1 MAISK
6 SSNPYFT
13 NRGDFIMNRAGEY
26 VSNLNGEASY
36 KSFRP
41 SSLPPEPALNIDSN
55 MVSKLVEANRELVK
69 LDTAAK
75 LIPNTNLFISMYVR
89 KEALIS
95 SQIEGTQCTLDDVL
109 DPEIDMN
116 SNLDVA
122 DVVNYVQAINYAIER
137 LETLPL
143 CNRLIRE
150 IHSKLMQG
158 VRGQDKNPGEFR
170 TSQNWIGASNCSLK
184 DARYIPPNKE
194 DMLIAMSELEK
205 FMNENEDYDA
215 LIRIALIHYQFE
227 TIHPFLDGNGRVGR
241 LMILL
246 YLLEQKLLSL
256 PVIYI
261 SYFLKKNQIEY
272 YDRIS
277 EVRRTGNYE
286 QWVIFF
292 LEAVSAAAK
301 DSLETIEQLSALHD
315 KNIALLPKTNRKTD
329 NLRILFDYIEKYPII
344 DIKHTSEQLNVSYN
358 TVSSA
363 VRKLQDLGILKET
376 TNSARNK
383 VFAYSDYLDILKKD
397 TL

>member
-1 MAISK
+1 
-6 SSNPYFT
+6 
-13 NRGDFIMNRAGEY
+13 MNRSGEY
-26 VSNLNGEASY
+26 VTNLSGDSSY
-36 KSFRP
+36 SSFKP
-41 SSLPPEPALNIDSN
+41 SPLPPEPALNISSH
-55 MVSKLVEANRELVK
+55 MISKLVEANRELVK
-69 LDTAAK
+69 LDTAAR

-109 DPEIDMN
+109 DPELDTN

-122 DVVNYVQAINYAIER
+122 DVINYVQATNYALER
-137 LETLPL
+137 LKTLPL
-143 CNRLIRE
+143 CCRLLRE
-150 IHSKLMQG
+150 IHNELMKG
-158 VRGQDKNPGEFR
+158 VRGQEKNPGEFR
-170 TSQNWIGASNCSLK
+170 TSQNWIGPANCSLK
-184 DARYIPPNKE
+184 DARYIPPNKD
-194 DMLIAMSELEK
+194 DMLTAMSDLEK

-246 YLLEQKLLSL
+246 YLMEQKLLSY

-286 QWVIFF
+286 QWV
-292 LEAVSAAAK
+292 V
-301 DSLETIEQLSALHD
+301 LHD
-315 KNIALLPKTNRKTD
+315 NNIALLPKTNRKVD
-329 NLRILFDYIEKYPII
+329 NVRILFDYIEKYPII
-344 DIKHTSEQLNVSYN
+344 DIIHTSQQLGVSYN
-358 TVSSA
+358 TISNA
-363 VRKLQDLGILKET
+363 VRKLQELGILSET

-383 VFAYSDYLDILKKD
+383 VFAYSKYLDILKKD
-397 TL
+397 TN

>member
-1 MAISK
+1 
-6 SSNPYFT
+6 
-13 NRGDFIMNRAGEY
+13 MNRSGEF
-26 VSNLNGEASY
+26 VKNLSGDSSY
-36 KSFRP
+36 LSFKP
-41 SSLPPEPALNIDSN
+41 SPLPPEPALEINSN

-75 LIPNTNLFISMYVR
+75 FIPNTDLFISMYVR

-109 DPEIDMN
+109 DPELDTN

-122 DVVNYVQAINYAIER
+122 DVINYVQATNYAIEQ
-137 LETLPL
+137 LKSLPL
-143 CNRLIRE
+143 CNRLLRE
-150 IHSKLMQG
+150 VHRELMQG
-158 VRGQDKNPGEFR
+158 VRGQEKNPGEFR
-170 TSQNWIGASNCSLK
+170 TSQNWIGPANCSLK
-184 DARYIPPNKE
+184 DARYIPPNKD
-194 DMLIAMSELEK
+194 DMLTAMSDLEK
-205 FMNENEDYDA
+205 FMNENDDYDA

-227 TIHPFLDGNGRVGR
+227 TIHPFLDGNGRIGR

-246 YLLEQKLLSL
+246 YLMEQKLLSY

-277 EVRRTGNYE
+277 EVRRSGNYE

-315 KNIALLPKTNRKTD
+315 KNIAFLPKTNRKKD
-329 NLRILFDYIEKYPII
+329 NVRILFDYIEKYPII
-344 DIKHTSEQLNVSYN
+344 DIRHTSQALDVSFN
-358 TVSSA
+358 TVSNA
-363 VRKLQDLGILKET
+363 IRKLQELGILTET

-383 VFAYSDYLDILKKD
+383 VFAYSEYLDILKKD
-397 TL
+397 TNY

>member
-1 MAISK
+1 
-6 SSNPYFT
+6 
-13 NRGDFIMNRAGEY
+13 MNRAGEN
-26 VSNLNGEASY
+26 VSNLSGELSY
-36 KSFRP
+36 KSFKP
-41 SSLPPEPALNIDSN
+41 NPLPPEPALNIDSN

-69 LDTAAK
+69 LDTASK

-109 DPEIDMN
+109 DPELDTN

-122 DVVNYVQAINYAIER
+122 DVVNYVQATNYAIER
-137 LETLPL
+137 LKTFPL

-150 IHSKLMQG
+150 IHSELMHG

-170 TSQNWIGASNCSLK
+170 TSQNWIGAPNCSLK

-194 DMLIAMSELEK
+194 DMLVAMSDLEK
-205 FMNENEDYDA
+205 FMCENEDYDA

-246 YLLEQKLLSL
+246 YLLEQKLLSS

-301 DSLETIEQLSALHD
+301 DSFETIEQLSALHE
-315 KNIALLPKTNRKTD
+315 KNVALLPKTNRKAD
-329 NLRILFDYIEKYPII
+329 NIRILFNYIEKYPII
-344 DIKHTSEQLNVSYN
+344 DIKHTSKQLNVSYN
-358 TVSSA
+358 TISSA
-363 VRKLQDLGILKET
+363 IRKLQELRILNET

-383 VFAYSDYLDILKKD
+383 VFAYSDYLNILKKD

>member
-1 MAISK
+1 
-6 SSNPYFT
+6 
-13 NRGDFIMNRAGEY
+13 MNRAGEF
-26 VSNLNGEASY
+26 VTNLSGDSSY
-36 KSFRP
+36 SSFKP
-41 SSLPPEPALNIDSN
+41 NPLPPKPALVIDSN

-69 LDTAAK
+69 LDTAARF
-75 LIPNTNLFISMYVR
+75 IPNTDLFISMYVR

-109 DPEIDMN
+109 DPEIDTN

-122 DVVNYVQAINYAIER
+122 DVINYVHATNYALER
-137 LETLPL
+137 LKTLPL
-143 CNRLIRE
+143 CCRLLRE
-150 IHSKLMQG
+150 IHNELMQG
-158 VRGQDKNPGEFR
+158 VRGQEKNPGEFR
-170 TSQNWIGASNCSLK
+170 TSQNWIGPANCSLK
-184 DARYIPPNKE
+184 DARYIPPNKD
-194 DMLIAMSELEK
+194 DMITAMSDLEK

-227 TIHPFLDGNGRVGR
+227 TIHPFLDGNGRIGR

-246 YLLEQKLLSL
+246 YLMEQKLLSY

-277 EVRRTGNYE
+277 EVRRSGNYE

-301 DSLETIEQLSALHD
+301 DSLATIEQLSALHD
-315 KNIALLPKTNRKTD
+315 KNIALLPKTNRKKD
-329 NLRILFDYIEKYPII
+329 NVRILFDYIEKYPII
-344 DIKHTSEQLNVSYN
+344 DIRHTSQELDVSFN
-358 TVSSA
+358 TVSNSI
-363 VRKLQDLGILKET
+363 RKLQELGILTET

-383 VFAYSDYLDILKKD
+383 VFAYSEYLDILKKD
-397 TL
+397 TN